1 MQILSMAVGRVGGGL
16 GASAA
21 AAAGTETATA
31 IEDLPADI
39 LALVLRRLDGASLAA
54 VGCACSGLRSASTC
68 GPPSAALRRSAA
80 AGTGR
85 CSPTPSCSRRWQG
98 TGRGGRGRMTWRS
111 GRGGTEGGKKEMQ
124 VGPRVKWSF
133 HIF

>member
-1 MQILSMAVGRVGGGL
+1 MAVGSVGGGL

-39 LALVLRRLDGASLAA
+39 LALVLRHLDSALLAA

-68 GPPSAALRRSAA
+68 GGGHRALFADAFLFLAA
-80 AGTGR
+80 AGHGA
-85 CSPTPSCSRRWQG
+85 
-98 TGRGGRGRMTWRS
+98 RGGAAV
-111 GRGGTEGGKKEMQ
+111 GG
-124 VGPRVKWSF
+124 
-133 HIF
+133 